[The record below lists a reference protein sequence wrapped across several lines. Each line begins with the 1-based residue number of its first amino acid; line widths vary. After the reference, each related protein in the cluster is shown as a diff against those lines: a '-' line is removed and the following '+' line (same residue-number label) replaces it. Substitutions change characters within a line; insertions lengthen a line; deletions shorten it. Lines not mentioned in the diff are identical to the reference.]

1 MRYPYDSR
9 PAVHSMEKFNFSHLW
24 YALKRPCAHKK
35 RCEKLNFSIEWTAR
49 RESLSYKSK
58 YCNVQNSEKNYS
70 KFEKTVVKIRPQ
82 YEQISKIPSCDWQAL
97 KNWFF
102 TYVSFFILAIF
113 LIHLSQ
119 ERTRAKKVNNVD
131 MQGNFRNLFIL
142 RPYFS
147 TVFFQKFEQLYPS
160 LG

>member
-1 MRYPYDSR
+1 M
-9 PAVHSMEKFNFSHLW
+9 HSN
-24 YALKRPCAHKK
+24 ARAHTKK
-35 RCEKLNFSIEWTAR
+35 GVKNWTF
-49 RESLSYKSK
+49 LSSGQLDGNRWAIKVSTAI
-58 YCNVQNSEKNYS
+58 NVQNSEKNYS

-147 TVFFQKFEQLYPS
+147 TVFFKNLSSYILVWASSFKKNFQT
-160 LG
+160 G

>member
-1 MRYPYDSR
+1 MRYPDDSR

-70 KFEKTVVKIRPQ
+70 KFDSTCVAHRPYYHLSNIQ
-82 YEQISKIPSCDWQAL
+82 HLGKL
-97 KNWFF
+97 
-102 TYVSFFILAIF
+102 TLAINKAWLTTHVESQSIQDTRGININLD
-113 LIHLSQ
+113 LIN
-119 ERTRAKKVNNVD
+119 KPWIN
-131 MQGNFRNLFIL
+131 
-142 RPYFS
+142 PYFVFISRDS
-147 TVFFQKFEQLYPS
+147 TLS
-160 LG
+160 LLPFTTPMSITR